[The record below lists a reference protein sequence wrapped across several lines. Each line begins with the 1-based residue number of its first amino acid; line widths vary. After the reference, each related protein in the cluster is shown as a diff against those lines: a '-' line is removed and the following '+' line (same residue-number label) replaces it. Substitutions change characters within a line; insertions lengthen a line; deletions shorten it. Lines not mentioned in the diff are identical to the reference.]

1 MHTLLVICA
10 GLALLALFAL
20 IGRFMEAG
28 IGKAALAFLPVWLVG
43 SLANMYVGVTVAGYT
58 VAEELPVN
66 LAIFCV
72 PAAFAGLLWWR
83 AHKREGTS

>member
-1 MHTLLVICA
+1 MHTLLLICA

-20 IGRFMEAG
+20 IGRFMEADV
-28 IGKAALAFLPVWLVG
+28 GKSALAFLPVWLVC

-58 VAEELPVN
+58 VAEELPIN
-66 LAIFCV
+66 LVIFCV

-83 AHKREGTS
+83 AQKPAGTS